1 MSDDETCPKPAL
13 EEACKKHCVKYL
25 VAYEVR
31 ERRGRVWA
39 GGAGAVR
46 RAADSA
52 RRGAARRA
60 KQNASVQGPRTR
72 RRFHFSAT
80 TRSQQRWPHGSA
92 GRLRSHGPLR
102 ERSSFRAQRRAA
114 ARLRLLFLH
123 SGRLVAPSHG
133 QAGPVRGEPSVWAVC
148 ASWKNA
154 KRGRAVPAVR
164 PLTLQTTR
172 PALLTHTL
180 SLQPT
185 TAHQACAKRIEGKAD
200 AHCTGQYFDLWHCID
215 KCVAPKLFPLLK

>member
-1 MSDDETCPKPAL
+1 MGL
-13 EEACKKHCVKYL
+13 CVSAPL
-25 VAYEVR
+25 FVR
-31 ERRGRVWA
+31 SE
-39 GGAGAVR
+39 
-46 RAADSA
+46 
-52 RRGAARRA
+52 
-60 KQNASVQGPRTR
+60 
-72 RRFHFSAT
+72 
-80 TRSQQRWPHGSA
+80 
-92 GRLRSHGPLR
+92 
-102 ERSSFRAQRRAA
+102 RAA

-154 KRGRAVPAVR
+154 KRGRAVPPRAASHA
-164 PLTLQTTR
+164 PNHT
-172 PALLTHTL
+172 PCSSHTHTL